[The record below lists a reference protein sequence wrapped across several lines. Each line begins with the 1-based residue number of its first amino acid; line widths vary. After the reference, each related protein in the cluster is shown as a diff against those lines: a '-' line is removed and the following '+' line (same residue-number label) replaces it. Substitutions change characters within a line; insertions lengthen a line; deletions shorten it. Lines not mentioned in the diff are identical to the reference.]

1 MAARR
6 YRLAQR
12 RKAVGYTQEQLAEQ
26 LGVDRATVIRWEAG
40 TTAPQPFQWPNLAT
54 LLKLSADELTVL
66 LTDASEAVVLT
77 GEIIPRSPIHQPTHI
92 YNAVSPLSFAP
103 SPLPTAPDAAGE
115 LVESPAAVL
124 ERIEQQTDRHVTDA
138 LLDALDL
145 YIADVIDRYETEG
158 PATLAPDVVRQRRWL
173 QPLLLSCPPSTR
185 GARLMSLAGQLSAQ
199 LAYMAVN
206 LGKFHSARAYGL
218 EAFALADQ
226 VADHDLKAWVRGTQ
240 SFCAYYTG
248 DYEHALELSLDGQRY
263 AGSSPQAVR
272 LIINGEARA
281 LGKLNRPVDKAVGKA
296 YELLTTFPP
305 EPGMSPCISF
315 GLYSEARVASNAATA
330 YLALQKTPEVLEHA
344 KRAFAVVDTSPS
356 IWSRALVR
364 LDTASALAQ
373 GKRPDLEHA
382 TALGREAMDV
392 SRHHRVESIKQRT
405 RDLVTQ
411 LRPRTNVALV
421 ATFIDEA
428 NAWLSEDGPGR

>member
-54 LLKLSADELTVL
+54 ALKLSTDELTAL
-66 LTDASEAVVLT
+66 LTDSSDAVAIS
-77 GEIIPRSPIHQPTHI
+77 GEVVQRLPAYEPSVVMPL
-92 YNAVSPLSFAP
+92 VSFPATVTPDAP
-103 SPLPTAPDAAGE
+103 SE
-115 LVESPAAVL
+115 LVEPPAAIL
-124 ERIEQQTDRHVTDA
+124 ERIQQQADGYVTDS

-145 YIADVIDRYETEG
+145 FIADVIDRYEVEG
-158 PATLAPDVVRQRRWL
+158 PASLASDVVRQRRWL
-173 QPLLLSCPPSTR
+173 QPLLMSCPPSKRGTR
-185 GARLMSLAGQLSAQ
+185 LVSIAGQLSAQ

-226 VADHDLKAWVRGTQ
+226 VDNHDLKAWVRGTQ
-240 SFCAYYTG
+240 SFCEYYTG
-248 DYEHALELSLDGQRY
+248 HYEAALELALDGQRY
-263 AGSSPQAVR
+263 AGNSPQAVR

-281 LGKLNRPVDKAVGKA
+281 LGKLNRSVDKAVGRA
-296 YELLTTFPP
+296 YELLTNFSP
-305 EPGMSPCISF
+305 EVGMSPCISF

-330 YLALQKTPEVLEHA
+330 YLALQKTSAVLEHA
-344 KRAFAVVDTSPS
+344 KRAFQVVDTSPS

-382 TALGREAMDV
+382 TTLGREAMQV
-392 SRHHRVESIKQRT
+392 SRHHRIESIKQRT
-405 RDLVTQ
+405 RDLMTQ
-411 LRPRTNVALV
+411 LRSRSNVALV
-421 ATFIDEA
+421 AAFITEA
-428 NAWLSEDGPGR
+428 DAWLSEDAPADDDAR